1 MDYFILLNLM
11 KIWLHYLENN
21 LHYENICVVRQNSE
35 NNEKTDRTFSYIYS
49 HPNSYEPPAQ
59 ICTGYKGEGT
69 QSETN
74 AQHIHYF
81 HCDQIGVPREMTDE
95 AGNLL
100 WYADYKGW
108 GGILEAHNLKDAHQ
122 PFGL

>member
-49 HPNSYEPPAQ
+49 HPNSYEPLAQ
-59 ICTGYKGEGT
+59 ICTGYTDDGT

-74 AQHIHYF
+74 AQHINYF
-81 HCDQIGVPREMTDE
+81 HCD
-95 AGNLL
+95 
-100 WYADYKGW
+100 
-108 GGILEAHNLKDAHQ
+108 
-122 PFGL
+122 